1 MRTRLWLGSGVAL
14 CLAAPGLAADAPG
27 AICTDR
33 PGKSSSTCT
42 VPKGYW
48 QVESGVADW
57 SLTKARGS
65 RSTSLALGSTALKY
79 GVSESMH
86 VEVAGTPYVRNRERS
101 DEGRMTASG
110 FGDVTVKVKQ
120 RLTATDA
127 AFSAALVPF
136 VKLPTASKRIGN
148 GKAEAGLVVPL
159 SWSIGDT
166 LFSLSSSP
174 ELDLIADGDGDGYH
188 LAGAGTLSLGIA
200 ATDRLSLA
208 AELWAG
214 WDWDE
219 STTRQASLG
228 ANAAYKITD
237 DLQIDGQLDFG
248 LTRDSADVELA
259 GGVSM
264 RF

>member
-1 MRTRLWLGSGVAL
+1 MRGIAIGLVAL
-14 CLAAPGLAADAPG
+14 ASVAGAAEVEP
-27 AICTDR
+27 ICTDR

-42 VPKGYW
+42 VPKGMW
-48 QVESGVADW
+48 QVESSVADW
-57 SLTKARGS
+57 SLTKADGS
-65 RSTSLALGSTALKY
+65 RAASLAIGSTALKY
-79 GVSESMH
+79 GISANMH
-86 VEVAGTPYVRNRERS
+86 VEVGLTPHVRNRERFDGERS
-101 DEGRMTASG
+101 TDSG
-110 FGDVTVKVKQ
+110 IGDATVKVKR
-120 RLTATDA
+120 RLTAPDA

-148 GKAEAGLVVPL
+148 GKVEGGLVVPL
-159 SWSIGDT
+159 SWSLGGP
-166 LFSLSSSP
+166 LSLSSSP

-188 LAGAGTLSLGIA
+188 VAGAGTLSLGFA

-208 AELWAG
+208 AELWSG

-228 ANAAYKITD
+228 GNAAYKLSSE
-237 DLQIDGQLDFG
+237 LQIDAQVDVG
-248 LTRDSADVELA
+248 LTRESADVEIA

>member
-1 MRTRLWLGSGVAL
+1 MRTRFWLVGGFAL
-14 CLAAPGLAADAPG
+14 CLAVPAIAADSPG
-27 AICTDR
+27 PICTDR

-48 QVESGVADW
+48 QIESSVADW
-57 SLTKARGS
+57 SLTKSDGTRA
-65 RSTSLALGSTALKY
+65 TSLAIGATALKY

-101 DEGRMTASG
+101 DDGRTTVSG
-110 FGDVTVKVKQ
+110 VGDVTVKIKQ
-120 RLTATDA
+120 RLTAADA

-148 GKAEAGLVVPL
+148 GKAEGGVVVPL
-159 SWSIGDT
+159 SWAIGDSP
-166 LFSLSSSP
+166 LSLSSSP
-174 ELDLIADGDGDGYH
+174 EIDLIADGDGHGYH
-188 LAGAGTLSLGIA
+188 LAGAGTLSLGITA
-200 ATDRLSLA
+200 SDRLSLA
-208 AELWAG
+208 AELWTG

-219 STTRQASLG
+219 DTTRQASIG
-228 ANAAYKITD
+228 TNAAYKITSE
-237 DLQIDGQLDFG
+237 LQIDAQLDFG
-248 LTRDSADVELA
+248 LTRDSADVEIA